1 MASWKLPLIVAALT
15 VPIVAAFRFGGAAAG
30 VAIGA
35 VAVLA
40 LLVIAAQL
48 KPEDP
53 IVSAPANDDRQHLLV
68 VVTRPVEDPV
78 AIGEIARAAGVG
90 SEAGGGGEGGLGTE
104 GEGESETEVLVLAPA
119 KIGFLDR
126 WTSDVEGARHAAQQS
141 LVVTVAALAKAGIAA
156 EARVG
161 DESVLQA
168 VEDQLHSYPATKVVV
183 VSGDG
188 EEDAN
193 RALAALEARLQAE
206 LTHIVANA

>member
-15 VPIVAAFRFGGAAAG
+15 VPIVAAFRIGGAAAG

-35 VAVLA
+35 LAVLV
-40 LLVIAAQL
+40 LLVVAAQL

-53 IVSAPANDDRQHLLV
+53 IVSAPAHDDRPHLLV
-68 VVTRPVEDPV
+68 VVTRPVEDP
-78 AIGEIARAAGVG
+78 ATIGAIAR
-90 SEAGGGGEGGLGTE
+90 EAGD
-104 GEGESETEVLVLAPA
+104 SQAEVLVLAPA

-188 EEDAN
+188 EGDAD
-193 RALAALEARLQAE
+193 RALTALEARLEAD
-206 LTHIVANA
+206 LTHIVA

>member
-53 IVSAPANDDRQHLLV
+53 IVSAAANDDRQHLLV
-68 VVTRPVEDPV
+68 VVTRPVEDP
-78 AIGEIARAAGVG
+78 ATIGEIARAAGVG
-90 SEAGGGGEGGLGTE
+90 SEGGIGTE

-193 RALAALEARLQAE
+193 RALAALETRLQAE
-206 LTHIVANA
+206 LTHIVASA

>member
-15 VPIVAAFRFGGAAAG
+15 VPIVAAFRLGGAAAG

-35 VAVLA
+35 LAVLA
-40 LLVIAAQL
+40 LLVVAAQL
-48 KPEDP
+48 KPEEA
-53 IVSAPANDDRQHLLV
+53 IVSAPAHDDRPHLLV
-68 VVTRPVEDPV
+68 VVTRPVEDP
-78 AIGEIARAAGVG
+78 ATIGAIAR
-90 SEAGGGGEGGLGTE
+90 
-104 GEGESETEVLVLAPA
+104 ETGDSQAEVLVLAPA

-141 LVVTVAALAKAGIAA
+141 LVVTVAALAKAGVAA

-161 DESVLQA
+161 DENVLQA

-188 EEDAN
+188 EGDAE
-193 RALAALEARLQAE
+193 RALTALEARLQAE
-206 LTHIVANA
+206 LTHIVA

>member
-48 KPEDP
+48 KPEEP
-53 IVSAPANDDRQHLLV
+53 IVSAPAHDDRQHLLV
-68 VVTRPVEDPV
+68 VVTRPVEDP
-78 AIGEIARAAGVG
+78 ATIGEIAREAGIG
-90 SEAGGGGEGGLGTE
+90 STEGYGDSEA
-104 GEGESETEVLVLAPA
+104 EVLVLAPA

-126 WTSDVEGARHAAQQS
+126 WTSDVEGARHAAQEN
-141 LVVTVAALAKAGIAA
+141 LVVTVAALAKAGVAA

-188 EEDAN
+188 EEDAD
-193 RALAALEARLQAE
+193 RALTALEARLQAE
-206 LTHIVANA
+206 LTHIVASV

>member
-15 VPIVAAFRFGGAAAG
+15 APLVAAFRIGGAAAG

-40 LLVIAAQL
+40 LLVVAAHM
-48 KPEDP
+48 KPEEA
-53 IVSAPANDDRQHLLV
+53 IVSAPAHDDRPHLLV
-68 VVTRPVEDPV
+68 VVTRPVEDP
-78 AIGEIARAAGVG
+78 ATIAEIAREAVG
-90 SEAGGGGEGGLGTE
+90 PSGDLEA
-104 GEGESETEVLVLAPA
+104 EVLVLAPA
-119 KIGFLDR
+119 KIRFLDR

-188 EEDAN
+188 EGDAD
-193 RALAALEARLQAE
+193 RALTALESRLQAE
-206 LTHIVANA
+206 LTHIVA

>member
-15 VPIVAAFRFGGAAAG
+15 VPIVAAFRLGGAAAG

-53 IVSAPANDDRQHLLV
+53 IVSAPAHDDRQHLLV
-68 VVTRPVEDPV
+68 VVTRPVEDP
-78 AIGEIARAAGVG
+78 ATIGEIAREAGIG
-90 SEAGGGGEGGLGTE
+90 SEAGIRNTE
-104 GEGESETEVLVLAPA
+104 VNGDSEAEVLVLAPA

-126 WTSDVEGARHAAQQS
+126 WTSDVEGARHSAQQS
-141 LVVTVAALAKAGIAA
+141 LVVTVAALAKAGVAA

-188 EEDAN
+188 EEDAD
-193 RALAALEARLQAE
+193 RALVALEARLQAE
-206 LTHIVANA
+206 LTHIVA

>member
-78 AIGEIARAAGVG
+78 AIGEIARAAGV
-90 SEAGGGGEGGLGTE
+90 GGEGGLGTE

-188 EEDAN
+188 EGDAD
-193 RALAALEARLQAE
+193 RALTALESRLQAE
-206 LTHIVANA
+206 LTHIVA

>member
-15 VPIVAAFRFGGAAAG
+15 VPIVAAFRIGGAAAG

-40 LLVIAAQL
+40 LLVVAAQL
-48 KPEDP
+48 KPEEP
-53 IVSAPANDDRQHLLV
+53 IVSAPAHDDRPHLLV
-68 VVTRPVEDPV
+68 VVTHPVEDPDT
-78 AIGEIARAAGVG
+78 IGEIAREAGD
-90 SEAGGGGEGGLGTE
+90 SEA
-104 GEGESETEVLVLAPA
+104 EVLVLAPA

-188 EEDAN
+188 EGDAD
-193 RALAALEARLQAE
+193 RALTVLESRLQAE
-206 LTHIVANA
+206 LTHIVA

>member
-15 VPIVAAFRFGGAAAG
+15 VPIVAAFRIGGAAAG

-40 LLVIAAQL
+40 LLVVAAQL
-48 KPEDP
+48 KPEEA
-53 IVSAPANDDRQHLLV
+53 IVSAPAHDDRPHLLV
-68 VVTRPVEDPV
+68 VVTRPVEDP
-78 AIGEIARAAGVG
+78 ATIGAIAR
-90 SEAGGGGEGGLGTE
+90 EAGDTQA
-104 GEGESETEVLVLAPA
+104 EVLVLAPA

-126 WTSDVEGARHAAQQS
+126 WTSDVEGARHAAQQN

-188 EEDAN
+188 EVDAD
-193 RALAALEARLQAE
+193 RALTALEARLEAE
-206 LTHIVANA
+206 LTHIVA

>member
-15 VPIVAAFRFGGAAAG
+15 VPIVAAFRIGGAAAG

-40 LLVIAAQL
+40 LLVVAAQL

-53 IVSAPANDDRQHLLV
+53 IVSAPAHDDRQHLLV
-68 VVTRPVEDPV
+68 VVTRPVEDP
-78 AIGEIARAAGVG
+78 ATIDEIAREAGD
-90 SEAGGGGEGGLGTE
+90 SEA
-104 GEGESETEVLVLAPA
+104 EVLVLAPA

-141 LVVTVAALAKAGIAA
+141 LVVTVAALAKAGGAA

-188 EEDAN
+188 EEDAD
-193 RALAALEARLQAE
+193 RALLALRARLQAE
-206 LTHIVANA
+206 LTHIVA

>member
-15 VPIVAAFRFGGAAAG
+15 VPIVAAFRIGGAAAG

-35 VAVLA
+35 LAVLV
-40 LLVIAAQL
+40 LLVVAAQL

-53 IVSAPANDDRQHLLV
+53 IVSAPAHDDRPHLLV
-68 VVTRPVEDPV
+68 VVTRPVEDP
-78 AIGEIARAAGVG
+78 ATIGAIAR
-90 SEAGGGGEGGLGTE
+90 
-104 GEGESETEVLVLAPA
+104 ETGDSQAEVLVLAPA

-141 LVVTVAALAKAGIAA
+141 LVVTVAALAKAGVAA

-161 DESVLQA
+161 DENVLQA

-188 EEDAN
+188 EGDAD
-193 RALAALEARLQAE
+193 RALTALEARLEAD
-206 LTHIVANA
+206 LTHIVA